1 MKITPVSG
9 ILGEVQVYKD
19 LRQGRHLRFRENE
32 WANLARTEKM
42 TDPETGE
49 PLEDEEIIEDTPLL
63 INLKVSS
70 TQKAQKKSLD
80 VYCMYMQI
88 IFNCRD
94 VAILHLLI
102 VMFLQILTTIFQM

>member
-63 INLKVSS
+63 INLKVSYLL
-70 TQKAQKKSLD
+70 KRLKRNHWMYI
-80 VYCMYMQI
+80 VYVYVYADH
-88 IFNCRD
+88 F
-94 VAILHLLI
+94 
-102 VMFLQILTTIFQM
+102 

>member
-70 TQKAQKKSLD
+70 TQKAQKKSFGCIGRLF
-80 VYCMYMQI
+80 
-88 IFNCRD
+88 FNFCRD

-102 VMFLQILTTIFQM
+102 VMFLQILTIIFQM

>member
-63 INLKVSS
+63 INLKVSFYLL
-70 TQKAQKKSLD
+70 KRLKRNHWIYI
-80 VYCMYMQI
+80 VYVYADH
-88 IFNCRD
+88 F
-94 VAILHLLI
+94 
-102 VMFLQILTTIFQM
+102 

>member
-70 TQKAQKKSLD
+70 TQKAQKKSFGCIRRLF
-80 VYCMYMQI
+80 
-88 IFNCRD
+88 FNFCRD

-102 VMFLQILTTIFQM
+102 VMFLQILTIIFQM

>member
-63 INLKVSS
+63 INLKVSYLL
-70 TQKAQKKSLD
+70 KRLKRNHWMYNMYI
-80 VYCMYMQI
+80 VYVYADH
-88 IFNCRD
+88 F
-94 VAILHLLI
+94 
-102 VMFLQILTTIFQM
+102 

>member
-63 INLKVSS
+63 INLKVSYLL
-70 TQKAQKKSLD
+70 KRLKRNHWMCI
-80 VYCMYMQI
+80 VCI
-88 IFNCRD
+88 CRSF
-94 VAILHLLI
+94 LI
-102 VMFLQILTTIFQM
+102 AGMWLSSIC